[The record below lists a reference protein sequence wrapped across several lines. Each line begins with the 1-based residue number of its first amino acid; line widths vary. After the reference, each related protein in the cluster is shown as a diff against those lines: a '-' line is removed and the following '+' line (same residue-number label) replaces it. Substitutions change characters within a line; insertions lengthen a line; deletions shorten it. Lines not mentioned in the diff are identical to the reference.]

1 MSPPPRQGHG
11 HGHAGRGGMR
21 VVDVWAHNQ
30 DQELARIRE
39 LARGFPI
46 AAVAVSHEGPPAFL
60 LSGQTFPHTLEGN
73 YEAVRA
79 SVERATS
86 AQVGLALASRD
97 GELAMG
103 GRVWRFHLGAGAGLA
118 NPRRVCLGIRAHARA
133 TMPRGALVTSDGA
146 EDAAYLIRHIVDG
159 GLPRRRDEFLRACG
173 VCFPAL
179 YDLRVLA
186 EWTTPA
192 GHPPPLAAAAA
203 GGGSGAF
210 RAFLAL
216 AQDAWFWEVKVAYSA
231 FLYGLGAADNEFLVR
246 RKIDKAE
253 HEERDR
259 RLREL
264 LLLQGHD
271 EAFVRNISFF

>member
-1 MSPPPRQGHG
+1 
-11 HGHAGRGGMR
+11 MR

-179 YDLRVLA
+179 YDLRVLEIGDQIPSA
-186 EWTTPA
+186 RRSPASQGSVPATTKPQ
-192 GHPPPLAAAAA
+192 GGRYSEYRPGVDGISNTVHP
-203 GGGSGAF
+203 
-210 RAFLAL
+210 
-216 AQDAWFWEVKVAYSA
+216 
-231 FLYGLGAADNEFLVR
+231 
-246 RKIDKAE
+246 
-253 HEERDR
+253 
-259 RLREL
+259 
-264 LLLQGHD
+264 
-271 EAFVRNISFF
+271 